1 MIGGEKAR
9 RVWQRSAQAVETL
22 STVVDHLGIA
32 CRLERKNSLYLA
44 GNALGA
50 RALRTETDRRTKAG
64 LAAAF
69 LDPRQLR
76 QRFALERTGAIESH
90 ISACANPAQLTA
102 GLWRKAQEG
111 GVSVVKDSE
120 VTDMRSLEG
129 LNVVAISKGGII
141 QATHVVFCTGY
152 EFLDAVANQGHRIVS
167 TWAFATRPHH
177 PRPTWLN
184 DYLVWEGSDPYLYFR
199 STPDG
204 RIIVGGEDEDSAT
217 SFQDPVKLG
226 AKSRTLRKKL
236 SALLNIPIE
245 EPDYQ
250 WAAAFGTTADGLPMI
265 GAVPGF
271 NKVYAAMGYGGNG
284 ITFSQIAAE
293 ILSSTLR

>member
-1 MIGGEKAR
+1 MSEKIP
-9 RVWQRSAQAVETL
+9 L
-22 STVVDHLGIA
+22 SCWKCLSVSV
-32 CRLERKNSLYLA
+32 R
-44 GNALGA
+44 
-50 RALRTETDRRTKAG
+50 KAG

-69 LDPRQLR
+69 LDPRELR
-76 QRFALERTGAIESH
+76 QRFELQRTGAIESH
-90 ISACANPAQLTA
+90 ISASANPAQLTA
-102 GLWRKAQEG
+102 GLWRKAQEV
-111 GVSVVKDSE
+111 GVSVVKDIE
-120 VTDMRSLEG
+120 LTDMRSLEG
-129 LNVVAISKGGII
+129 SNVVATSKGGII

-167 TWAFATRPHH
+167 NWALATRPHH
-177 PRPTWLN
+177 PRPKWLT
-184 DYLVWEGSDPYLYFR
+184 DYVVWEASDPYLYFR

-204 RIIVGGEDEDSAT
+204 RIIVGGEDEDSA
-217 SFQDPVKLG
+217 
-226 AKSRTLRKKL
+226 
-236 SALLNIPIE
+236 

-293 ILSSTLR
+293 ILSAEILGHQDPDRELFAFR

>member
-1 MIGGEKAR
+1 MVVEPGITSGPR
-9 RVWQRSAQAVETL
+9 RCDASA
-22 STVVDHLGIA
+22 
-32 CRLERKNSLYLA
+32 
-44 GNALGA
+44 
-50 RALRTETDRRTKAG
+50 
-64 LAAAF
+64 
-69 LDPRQLR
+69 P
-76 QRFALERTGAIESH
+76 
-90 ISACANPAQLTA
+90 
-102 GLWRKAQEG
+102 
-111 GVSVVKDSE
+111 
-120 VTDMRSLEG
+120 
-129 LNVVAISKGGII
+129 KGGII

-152 EFLDAVANQGHRIVS
+152 EFLDAVANQGHRNVS

-177 PRPTWLN
+177 PRPKWLT

-204 RIIVGGEDEDSAT
+204 RIIVGGEDEDNAT

-271 NKVYAAMGYGGNG
+271 NQVYAAMGYGGNG

-293 ILSSTLR
+293 ILSAEILGHQEPDGELFAFRCPSKRSAPFPAPKPRAQNPSRCTNRSRSRNPAYAKTVLPA